1 MVKHRK
7 ETYVVA
13 PSSPIKSHHPIFLAL
28 LMHKEISLKGPKYT
42 AAKKLVGYA

>member
-1 MVKHRK
+1 MVKHIQ

-13 PSSPIKSHHPIFLAL
+13 PSSPIKSPNPIFFAL

-42 AAKKLVGYA
+42 AAKKVVGYA